1 LWATSASLLAAASI
15 ATPFRVLTSLHA
27 CAVVVA
33 LHLYAGFRTAPR
45 VTPISTVGP
54 AIGKRCAGKC
64 ACSHKGRCAK
74 DGREAVANA
83 AEA

>member
-1 LWATSASLLAAASI
+1 VLVAVSI
-15 ATPFRVLTSLHA
+15 AAWAHVATH
-27 CAVVVA
+27 VVA
-33 LHLYAGFRTAPR
+33 LHLHAGFRAWSS
-45 VTPISTVGP
+45 VAAVSTFGP
-54 AIGKRCAGKC
+54 TIGKRCAGKC

>member
-27 CAVVVA
+27 CAVVA
-33 LHLYAGFRTAPR
+33 PLHLHAGFRAWSS
-45 VTPISTVGP
+45 VAAVSTFGP
-54 AIGKRCAGKC
+54 AISKRRAGKS